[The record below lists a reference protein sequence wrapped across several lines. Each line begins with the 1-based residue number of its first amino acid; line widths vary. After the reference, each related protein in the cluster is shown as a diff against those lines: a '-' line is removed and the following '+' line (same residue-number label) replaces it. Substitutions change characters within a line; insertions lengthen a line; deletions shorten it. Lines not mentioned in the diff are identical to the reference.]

1 MILAL
6 VIAAAT
12 ATAAPSPAAA
22 ADTPLREVV
31 YHVSFTRHER
41 LAGQSYGGG
50 ADPRPVS
57 QGADQTD
64 EGTVTVDVMAISADT
79 LGVRL
84 RETWKERPRAAT
96 YLGNVA
102 PDGAVHFG
110 DQPISEAS
118 SILLQVF
125 GTKWM
130 HDQPL
135 DSGAKWYVKYS
146 NREASFLTNYEVV
159 GTNPDA
165 DTVTVR
171 ETQTV
176 QVQSVHGLNAFLT
189 GTIKYKA
196 ALLVPVEIR
205 LERRSS
211 RGDADTSD
219 VETMV
224 LNIDRVSDSLDPT
237 R

>member
-1 MILAL
+1 MILAIA
-6 VIAAAT
+6 IAAAT
-12 ATAAPSPAAA
+12 ATAVPALPA

-31 YHVSFTRHER
+31 YRVSFTRHER
-41 LAGQSYGGG
+41 LAGESFGGG
-50 ADPRPVS
+50 IDPRPVE
-57 QGADQTD
+57 QGADQTED
-64 EGTVTVDVMAISADT
+64 GTLTVDVMAVSQDT

-84 RETWKERPRAAT
+84 KETWSEHPRPAT
-96 YLGNVA
+96 YFGNIA

-130 HDQPL
+130 HDQPI
-135 DSGAKWYVKYS
+135 DPGAKWDVRIA
-146 NREASFLTNYEVV
+146 NREATVVTNYEVV
-159 GTNPDA
+159 GTDA
-165 DTVTVR
+165 
-171 ETQTV
+171 ETTTINESQTV
-176 QVQSVHGLNAFLT
+176 DVQSVHGLNAFTT
-189 GTIKYKA
+189 GTIHYKA
-196 ALLVPVEIR
+196 ALLVPVAIK

-224 LNIDRVSDSLDPT
+224 INIDRLSDTLDPSP
-237 R
+237 

>member
-12 ATAAPSPAAA
+12 ATAAPSPTAA
-22 ADTPLREVV
+22 ADAPLREVV

-41 LAGQSYGGG
+41 LSGESYGGG
-50 ADPRPVS
+50 ADPRPVL

-64 EGTVTVDVMAISADT
+64 EGTVIVDVMAVSADT

-84 RETWKERPRAAT
+84 KETWKERPRPAT
-96 YLGNVA
+96 FLGNVA
-102 PDGAVHFG
+102 PDGAIHFG

-130 HDQPL
+130 HDEPL
-135 DSGAKWYVKYS
+135 DPGTKWDVDFS
-146 NREASFLTNYEVV
+146 NREANFKTDYQVIGSN
-159 GTNPDA
+159 A
-165 DTVTVR
+165 DTVTVQ

-176 QVQSVHGLNAFLT
+176 DVQSVHGLNAFTT
-189 GTIKYKA
+189 GTIQYKA
-196 ALLVPVEIR
+196 ALLVPVQIK

-211 RGDADTSD
+211 RGDADNSD
-219 VETMV
+219 IETMI
-224 LNIDRVSDSLDPT
+224 LNIDRVSDTLDPSP
-237 R
+237 

>member
-12 ATAAPSPAAA
+12 ATAAPSPTAA
-22 ADTPLREVV
+22 ADAPLREVV
-31 YHVSFTRHER
+31 YRVSFTRHER
-41 LAGQSYGGG
+41 LSGESYGGG
-50 ADPRPVS
+50 ADPRPVL

-84 RETWKERPRAAT
+84 KETWKERPRPAT
-96 YLGNVA
+96 YFGNVA

-118 SILLQVF
+118 SILLQIF

-135 DSGAKWYVKYS
+135 DSGAKWDVKYS

-159 GTNPDA
+159 GMNA

-176 QVQSVHGLNAFLT
+176 QVQSVHGLNAFMT
-189 GTIKYKA
+189 GTIEYKA
-196 ALLVPVEIR
+196 ALLVPVEIK

-224 LNIDRVSDSLDPT
+224 LNIDRVSDTLDPSN
-237 R
+237 

>member
-6 VIAAAT
+6 IIAAAT
-12 ATAAPSPAAA
+12 ATAAPSPTV
-22 ADTPLREVV
+22 ADASPLREVV
-31 YHVSFTRHER
+31 YRVSFTRHER
-41 LAGQSYGGG
+41 LSEESYGGG
-50 ADPRPVS
+50 ADPRPVT

-64 EGTVTVDVMAISADT
+64 EGTVTVDVMAVSADT

-84 RETWKERPRAAT
+84 RETWKERPRPAT
-96 YLGNVA
+96 FFGNVA

-130 HDQPL
+130 HDEPL
-135 DSGAKWYVKYS
+135 DPGAKWDVKYV
-146 NREASFLTNYEVV
+146 NREASFLTDYEVI

-171 ETQTV
+171 ETQRV
-176 QVQSVHGLNAFLT
+176 DVQSVHGLNAFVT
-189 GTIKYKA
+189 GTIQYKA
-196 ALLVPVEIR
+196 ALLVPVGIK

-211 RGDADTSD
+211 RGDADNSD

-224 LNIDRVSDSLDPT
+224 INIDRVSDTLDPAP
-237 R
+237 